1 MGASVV
7 GLCDVGVS
15 VVGLSVVGTT
25 VVGLPVVG
33 TNVVGL
39 PVVGASVV
47 GLPVVGASV
56 VGLPVGRVVGVPV
69 EGEPVD
75 GTAVDGAALVGAA
88 VHAPALHTSDSEVMG
103 HACATPTAAAA
114 ISRVLERDPA
124 PHALEQ
130 LLQLLQSLKR
140 QSEHCK
146 EEHMALLASEGHSTP
161 PNAAASVV

>member
-1 MGASVV
+1 
-7 GLCDVGVS
+7 
-15 VVGLSVVGTT
+15 
-25 VVGLPVVG
+25 
-33 TNVVGL
+33 
-39 PVVGASVV
+39 
-47 GLPVVGASV
+47 
-56 VGLPVGRVVGVPV
+56 VGVPV

-88 VHAPALHTSDSEVMG
+88 VHAPALHTSDSEVIG

-114 ISRVLERDPA
+114 ISRVLERDPP
-124 PHALEQ
+124 PHAREQ
-130 LLQLLQSLKR
+130 LLQPLQSLTR